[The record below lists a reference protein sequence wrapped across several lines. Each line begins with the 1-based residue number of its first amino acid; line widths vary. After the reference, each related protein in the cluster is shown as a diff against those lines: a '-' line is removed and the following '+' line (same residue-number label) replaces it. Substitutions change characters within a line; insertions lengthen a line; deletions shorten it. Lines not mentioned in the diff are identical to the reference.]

1 MTHQPAKAPQFHF
14 NLSTIAPV
22 GAYRTFC
29 QYRNAMGN
37 FYTNYTVRGA
47 ERSAII
53 EFMSGRQAIVSP
65 TDQNCV
71 VVFDE
76 ESDSQSPSV
85 VEALG
90 KSLSSELGCTVLTIV
105 NHDDSILIYQLIQNG
120 EVIDEYDSCP
130 GYFDFSAAEIE
141 GPSGGDAAKLCKA
154 FGVDRREQIERVLRG
169 GIDDYVFAFERHD
182 QLIDALGISKFGV
195 GTGFAS
201 FEDGELPDGLA
212 LNEVTRVM

>member
-1 MTHQPAKAPQFHF
+1 
-14 NLSTIAPV
+14 
-22 GAYRTFC
+22 
-29 QYRNAMGN
+29 
-37 FYTNYTVRGA
+37 
-47 ERSAII
+47 
-53 EFMSGRQAIVSP
+53 MSGRQAIVSP